1 MPSNAHTAYLESSIL
16 MAEPVELVRILYRA
30 ALDAVGDAEAHLAA
44 GEIEGRSKAISKAAD
59 ILCELCLAL
68 NYETD
73 PAFAGNLAEL
83 YDYMRR
89 RLLAA
94 NLEQSRTPLAEVAGL
109 LGTMLQA
116 WEKINPEVNLIA
128 AGV

>member
-1 MPSNAHTAYLESSIL
+1 MPSNAHTAYLEASIL
-16 MAEPVELVRILYRA
+16 MAEPIELVRILYRA
-30 ALDAVGDAEAHLAA
+30 ALDAVGDAEAQLAA
-44 GEIEGRSKAISKAAD
+44 GNKDGRSKAISKAAD

-73 PAFAGNLAEL
+73 PTLARNLAEL

-94 NLEQSRTPLAEVAGL
+94 NLDQSRTPLAEVAGL
-109 LGTMLQA
+109 LGTMLDA
-116 WEKINPEVNLIA
+116 WERINPDVNLIA